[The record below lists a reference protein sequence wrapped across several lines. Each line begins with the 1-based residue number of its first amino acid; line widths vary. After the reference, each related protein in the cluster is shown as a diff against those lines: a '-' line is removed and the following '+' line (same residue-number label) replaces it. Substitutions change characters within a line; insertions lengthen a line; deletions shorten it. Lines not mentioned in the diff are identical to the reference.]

1 MKMANHF
8 SLRQKFVAGLVTVVV
23 VSAVVLLGVRLM
35 GKGARFHYLER
46 EHLAVISRLSADLQR
61 AELAPQRSTLTRE
74 SLLQTLAQ
82 ARQIPA
88 MVDDE
93 LFLVEQW
100 AFRLIGFGQVI
111 DLPHKDVADLVH
123 MQDTVRAGSGP
134 VTPELVGQ
142 LQHDMITIFRNSD
155 QFGPL
160 VADAVGVVKAIV
172 MVVDL
177 LGIGAL
183 CASFWVIRQATLGPL
198 EAALHTA
205 QRITAGDLAVS
216 IKVTSTDE
224 MGQLMQAL
232 ADMRTSLAHVVG
244 DVRQRS
250 QAVACSMNEVA
261 NGHGDLSQRTEQQAA
276 TLQQTAASVEELNSA
291 VAQSV
296 HNAQDADQQAAQ
308 AAQIASQGGETVN
321 LVVGSMGQILQ
332 SSKKI
337 SDIISV
343 IDGIAFQTN
352 ILALNAAVEAARA
365 GEQGRGFAVVASEVR
380 SLAQRSAT
388 AAKEISS
395 LIHDSV
401 EKVESGAALVTQAGQ
416 TMGSVVTAVQQV
428 SALISQV
435 NHSLTEQAAG
445 IHLIDQA
452 MGQLDQAT
460 QQNAALAEQSAAA
473 VDSVRQETTA
483 LVGTVAQFHL
493 G

>member
-1 MKMANHF
+1 MANHMT
-8 SLRQKFVAGLVTVVV
+8 LRQKFVAGLVTVVV

-46 EHLAVISRLSADLQR
+46 QHLALISRLSADLVR
-61 AELAPQRSTLTRE
+61 AELTPERSTLTRA
-74 SLLQTLAQ
+74 SLLDTLEQ
-82 ARQIPA
+82 CRQIPA
-88 MVDDE
+88 SVDDE
-93 LFLVEQW
+93 LLLVEQW
-100 AFRLIGFGQVI
+100 AFRLIGFGEVI

-123 MQDTVRAGSGP
+123 MQNTVRASTDP
-134 VTPELVGQ
+134 VTPELVKQ
-142 LQHDMITIFRNSD
+142 LQEDMVTIFHNSD

-172 MVVDL
+172 TVVDL

-183 CASFWVIRQATLGPL
+183 CASFWMIRRATLPPL
-198 EAALHTA
+198 EAAVLAA
-205 QRITAGDLAVS
+205 QRIKAGDLSVS
-216 IKVTSTDE
+216 IEVTSTDE

-232 ADMRTSLAHVVG
+232 ADMRASLAHVVG

-250 QAVACSMNEVA
+250 QAVAGSMNEVA
-261 NGHGDLSQRTEQQAA
+261 NGHSDLSQRTEKQAA
-276 TLQQTAASVEELNSA
+276 TIQETAASVEELNSA

-296 HNAQDADQQAAQ
+296 HSAQDADRQAAQ
-308 AAQIASQGGETVN
+308 AAHIATQGGETVN
-321 LVVGSMGQILQ
+321 LVVNSMGQILQ

-416 TMGSVVTAVQQV
+416 TMGSVVSSVQLV
-428 SALISQV
+428 SSLISQV
-435 NHSLTEQAAG
+435 NHSLGEQAAG
-445 IHLIDQA
+445 IQLIDQA
-452 MGQLDQAT
+452 MGHLDQAT

-473 VDSVRQETTA
+473 VESVRHETTA
-483 LVGTVAQFHL
+483 LVGTVEQFHL

>member
-1 MKMANHF
+1 MANHF
-8 SLRQKFVAGLVTVVV
+8 SLRQKFVSGLVTVVV

-46 EHLAVISRLSADLQR
+46 QHLALISQLSADLQR
-61 AELAPQRSTLTRE
+61 AELAPARSTLTRD
-74 SLLQTLAQ
+74 SLLQTLEQ
-82 ARQIPA
+82 TRQIPA

-123 MQDTVRAGSGP
+123 MQDTVRAASGP
-134 VTPELVGQ
+134 VTPELVRQ
-142 LQHDMITIFRNSD
+142 LQQDMVTIFHNSD

-160 VADAVGVVKAIV
+160 VAEVKAIV

-177 LGIGAL
+177 LGIAAL
-183 CASFWVIRQATLGPL
+183 CASFWLIRQATLGPL

-216 IKVTSTDE
+216 IKVMSTDE

-232 ADMRTSLAHVVG
+232 ADMRASLAHVVG

-308 AAQIASQGGETVN
+308 AAQIASQGGLTVN

-401 EKVESGAALVTQAGQ
+401 EKVESGAVLVTQAGQ
-416 TMGSVVTAVQQV
+416 TMSSVVTSVQQV

-460 QQNAALAEQSAAA
+460 QQNAALAEQAAAA
-473 VDSVRQETTA
+473 VESVRQETTA

-493 G
+493 A